1 MTIRTQDIL
10 PMIEDWLRTPVHT
23 HFGSSYGADLASLL
37 LRQLSAPIADEFLAK
52 LKRDVPIL
60 AELSADQLSLVS
72 ENIGFEQKQIYLQLG
87 QVAINL
93 NDIADQQSA
102 AGETFDVEAG

>member
-10 PMIEDWLRTPVHT
+10 PMIEHWLKTPVNSYY
-23 HFGSSYGADLASLL
+23 GSGYGADLASLL
-37 LRQLSAPIADEFLAK
+37 LRPLSAPIADSFLEK
-52 LKRDVPIL
+52 LKRDIPIL
-60 AELSADQLSLVS
+60 ARLSANQLSIVTDD
-72 ENIGFEQKQIYLQLG
+72 IGFEQKQIYLQLD

-93 NDIADQQSA
+93 NKIADQQNA